1 MKHRILY
8 IKMVD
13 ARKKLII
20 KNVSRE
26 TYKRLDKFHMKHFK
40 GCFRGLK
47 GERKVIY
54 CVKRWKIDKIFTVFK
69 KNSFKSLFF

>member
-54 CVKRWKIDKIFTVFK
+54 YVKR
-69 KNSFKSLFF
+69 